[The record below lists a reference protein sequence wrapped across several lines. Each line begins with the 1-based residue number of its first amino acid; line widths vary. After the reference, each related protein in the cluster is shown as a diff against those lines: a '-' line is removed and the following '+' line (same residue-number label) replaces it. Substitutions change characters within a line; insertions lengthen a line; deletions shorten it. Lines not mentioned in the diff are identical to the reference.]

1 MSDYKEDVDINI
13 HALDEELFKQASL
26 FIKWAEKA
34 VNATTIRD
42 GIKNKLELVRGEVA
56 IDIREHPDEYKFKIT
71 EETVKSL
78 VETDSEVV
86 KLKEE
91 LLQANEQVNIFTA
104 ARMAIEQKKTM
115 LENIVRLYQTV
126 YWGEMAVPNTDKIT
140 QNYDDKILNDK
151 LNQNER
157 MNRRIKNG

>member
-78 VETDSEVV
+78 VETDSELV
-86 KLKEE
+86 KLK
-91 LLQANEQVNIFTA
+91 
-104 ARMAIEQKKTM
+104 
-115 LENIVRLYQTV
+115 
-126 YWGEMAVPNTDKIT
+126 
-140 QNYDDKILNDK
+140 
-151 LNQNER
+151 
-157 MNRRIKNG
+157 